1 LSAGTQGAPG
11 VERAPA
17 RSTVLLLGTFD
28 TKGVEYAYVRERL
41 GAMGVATLVVD
52 AGTGEPQGIVPDI
65 AREELATA
73 AGTTSQALTEAG
85 DRGAAVAAMA
95 NGAAVVVRRLFDEG
109 RFGAILALG
118 GSGGSSIAA
127 AAMRALPVGVPKLL
141 VSTMASGDVRPYVG
155 AVDMTLMNSVV
166 DIAGVNSVSAQIMSN
181 AAGAIAGMARAR
193 PAETER
199 KPTIAASM
207 FGVTT
212 PAVTRARE
220 RLEAL
225 GYEVLVFHATGTGG
239 QSMEALAADGFLD
252 GILDLTTTELADDL
266 VGGVLSA
273 GPDRLTAAGRAGI
286 PQVVSLGALDMV
298 NFGPRDS
305 VPERFASRNLYVHNP
320 TVTLMRTAAEECRE
334 LGRRIGSKL
343 SGATGPTV
351 LFIPLR
357 GVSMIAVEGQPF
369 HDPEADAALREGLHE
384 TLSEDV
390 EVVELDNVIN
400 DEAFADAMAE
410 RLHQLISASGG
421 GA

>member
-1 LSAGTQGAPG
+1 LSAGTQGALG
-11 VERAPA
+11 EGRAPA
-17 RSTVLLLGTFD
+17 RSTVLLLGTLD
-28 TKGVEYAYVRERL
+28 SKGVEYAYVRERL
-41 GAMGVATLVVD
+41 GAMGVTTLVVD
-52 AGTGEPQGIVPDI
+52 AGTGEPQAIAPDI
-65 AREELATA
+65 ARDELATA
-73 AGTTSQALTEAG
+73 AGTTSRALADAG
-85 DRGAAVAAMA
+85 DRGAAVEAMA

-109 RFGAILALG
+109 RFGGILALG

-155 AVDMTLMNSVV
+155 AVDVTLMNSVV

-181 AAGAIAGMARAR
+181 AAGAIAGMVQAR

-199 KPTIAASM
+199 KRTIAASM

-220 RLEAL
+220 RLESL

-252 GILDLTTTELADDL
+252 GVLDLTTTELADDL

-298 NFGPRDS
+298 NFGPRDT
-305 VPERFASRNLYVHNP
+305 VPQQFASRNLYVHNP
-320 TVTLMRTAAEECRE
+320 TVTLMRTTAEECRE

-343 SGATGPTV
+343 SGASGPTV

-357 GVSMIAVEGQPF
+357 GVSMIDVEGQPF
-369 HDPEADAALREGLHE
+369 HDPEADAALLDGLRE
-384 TLSEDV
+384 TLSEDL
-390 EVVELDNVIN
+390 EVVELDNAIN

-410 RLHQLISASGG
+410 RLHELISGRGG
-421 GA
+421 EA

>member
-1 LSAGTQGAPG
+1 MSTAEEGASRQSHPPG
-11 VERAPA
+11 PA
-17 RSTVLLLGTFD
+17 TVLLLGTLD
-28 TKGVEYAYVRERL
+28 TKGAEYAYVRDRL
-41 GAMGVATLVVD
+41 SAMDVATLVVD
-52 AGTGEPQGIVPDI
+52 AGTGEPQAIVPDI
-65 AREELATA
+65 AREELAAA
-73 AGTTSQALTEAG
+73 AGTTSRALTHAG
-85 DRGAAVAAMA
+85 DRGAAVEAMA
-95 NGAAVVVRRLFDEG
+95 QGAAEVVRRLFDEG
-109 RFGAILALG
+109 RFGAVLALG

-127 AAMRALPVGVPKLL
+127 AAMRRLPVGVPKLL

-155 AVDMTLMNSVV
+155 ALDVTLMNSVV

-181 AAGAIAGMARAR
+181 AAGAIAGMLRAPR
-193 PAETER
+193 AETER

-220 RLEAL
+220 RLEEL

-252 GILDLTTTELADDL
+252 GVLDLTTTELADDL

-273 GPDRLTAAGRAGI
+273 GPDRLTAAGRAGV

-305 VPERFASRNLYVHNP
+305 VPEQFASRNLYVHNP
-320 TVTLMRTAAEECRE
+320 TVTLMRTTADECRE

-343 SGATGPTV
+343 SGASGPTV
-351 LFIPLR
+351 LFVPLR
-357 GVSMIAVEGQPF
+357 GVSMVAVEGQPF
-369 HDPEADAALREGLHE
+369 HDPEADRALLEGLHE
-384 TLSEDV
+384 TLSDAV
-390 EVVELDNVIN
+390 EVHELDSAIN
-400 DEAFADAMAE
+400 DDAFAEAMAD
-410 RLHQLISASGG
+410 RLHELISRPGG